1 MRYSLIQSQ
10 VLHPCLDDW
19 YHLSTCAQARPGLTL
34 CGSNL
39 LLPRALAS
47 HPNLISVEETLQV
60 QICPSSQVRQHD
72 HQSLATVQPT
82 LQGAWAPR
90 NCPQNAP
97 TLQGCP
103 HLLKHGDDQFRIVL
117 SAAYRASSSGQST
130 GKYPASPC
138 TSPISSHNY
147 FH

>member
-1 MRYSLIQSQ
+1 MLQLDSVPSASPVPRQM
-10 VLHPCLDDW
+10 VLLFDLRAIKAWAHSMWLK
-19 YHLSTCAQARPGLTL
+19 LAVATCTCFASRSDF
-34 CGSNL
+34 CGGN
-39 LLPRALAS
+39 
-47 HPNLISVEETLQV
+47 
-60 QICPSSQVRQHD
+60 PSKFKFVSAIRQHA

-82 LQGAWAPR
+82 LHGAWAPR

-103 HLLKHGDDQFRIVL
+103 HLLRHGDDRFRIVL
-117 SAAYRASSSGQST
+117 FAAYRASSSGQST

-138 TSPISSHNY
+138 TSPITSHKY